1 MSIGLV
7 EHFRWFLEYDIWATG
22 RTLDS
27 IDSIP
32 EARRSSPQAMR
43 AIQIMAH
50 VQIARHVW
58 HSRITGAAYDMPK
71 DWFPSWKREQ
81 IRTESNRLDGAWSGV
96 VASLAPDGGEREVRY
111 SSSEGRRFVSTLHE
125 ILTHVFNHSTYH
137 RGQVARMVVE
147 AGGTRADTDAILM
160 TRREL

>member
-1 MSIGLV
+1 MSIGIA
-7 EHFRWFLEYDIWATG
+7 EHFHWFQEYDLWATD
-22 RTLDS
+22 RTLVS

-32 EARRSSPQAMR
+32 EARRSSPQAVR

-58 HSRITGAAYDMPK
+58 HSRVTGAAYDMPK
-71 DWFPSWKREQ
+71 DWFPSWTTER
-81 IRTESNRLDGAWSGV
+81 IRAEAKRLDGAWSGV
-96 VASLAPDGGEREVRY
+96 VASLATDGGEREVRY

-137 RGQVARMVVE
+137 RGQVARLVVE